1 MTLDELVAQT
11 QACTYS
17 REPLELLAA
26 AARQQQELADLGEQL
41 LDHFVQEARAAGCT
55 WSQIGEALGVSKQ
68 AAQQRHS
75 ALRSWIGKVVGGVES
90 VTGHLFKRFTVRA
103 RQVVVLGQEE
113 ARALRHDYMGTEH
126 LLLGLL
132 REGEGVAA
140 QALQEAGIVLDGV
153 RAEIVEIVGRGKDAP
168 GGRIPFTP
176 RAKKVM
182 ELALRESLQL
192 RHNALG
198 TEHLLLGLIREGDGL
213 AAQILVKLGADLQQ
227 LRSTVLTLLKQ
238 TDPEPPSAAE

>member
-1 MTLDELVAQT
+1 MALEELIAKT
-11 QACTYS
+11 QAATYS
-17 REPLELLAA
+17 REPLVLLAT

-75 ALRSWIGKVVGGVES
+75 TLRSLIGKFVGGVES
-90 VTGHLFKRFTVRA
+90 ATGPFKRFTVQA
-103 RQVVVLGQEE
+103 RQVVVRGQEE
-113 ARALRHDYMGTEH
+113 ARALGHDYMGTEH

-132 REGEGVAA
+132 SEGESVAA
-140 QALQEAGIVLDGV
+140 QALRQAGIALDDV
-153 RAEIVEIVGRGKDAP
+153 RVEIVQIAGHGEDALQ
-168 GGRIPFTP
+168 GRIPFTP

-192 RHNALG
+192 RHSFLG
-198 TEHLLLGLIREGDGL
+198 TEHILLGLIREGEGL
-213 AAQILVKLGADLQQ
+213 AAQILVKRGADLTQ
-227 LRSTVLTLLKQ
+227 LRSTVLTLLSA
-238 TDPEPPSAAE
+238 PEPPAGSDSER

>member
-1 MTLDELVAQT
+1 MTLDELIAQT
-11 QACTYS
+11 HAATYS
-17 REPLELLAA
+17 REPLVLLAT
-26 AARQQQELADLGEQL
+26 AARRQQELADLGEQL

-75 ALRSWIGKVVGGVES
+75 ALRSLIGRFVGGVES
-90 VTGHLFKRFTVRA
+90 VTGPFKRFTVQA

-113 ARALRHDYMGTEH
+113 ARALGHDYMGTEH

-132 REGEGVAA
+132 SEGGGVAV
-140 QALQEAGIVLDGV
+140 QVLQKAGIALDGV
-153 RAEIVEIVGRGKDAP
+153 RAEIVEIVGHGEDAP
-168 GGRIPFTP
+168 TGRIPFTP

-192 RHNALG
+192 RNNFIG
-198 TEHLLLGLIREGDGL
+198 TEHILLGLIREGDGL
-213 AAQILVKLGADLQQ
+213 AAQILVKLGADLKQ
-227 LRSTVLTLLKQ
+227 LHSSVLDLLKQ
-238 TDPEPPSAAE
+238 PNPGPPSAAE